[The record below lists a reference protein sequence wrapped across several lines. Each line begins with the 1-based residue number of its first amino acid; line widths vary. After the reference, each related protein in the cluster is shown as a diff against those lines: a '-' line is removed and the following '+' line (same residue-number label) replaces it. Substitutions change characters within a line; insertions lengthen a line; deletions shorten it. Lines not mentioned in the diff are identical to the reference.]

1 MKHLVRSIKYF
12 FYFTFLTVIIISA
25 LVLTGMADG
34 NIETMFRGGYSAL
47 WKIALFFAL
56 VAAFYPKVGFIRRSI
71 VSDKDWNEIKGAV
84 ISYMNGHSFELEDES
99 KDMMTFRH
107 KGALSRL
114 SRMYEDRI
122 TVCRTPEGLEME
134 GLRKDVFRMSAGL
147 EYSLRPGSED

>member
-12 FYFTFLTVIIISA
+12 FYFTILTVIIISA
-25 LVLTGMADG
+25 LVITGMAEA

-56 VAAFYPKVGFIRRSI
+56 IAAFYPKVGFIRRSI
-71 VSDKDWNEIKGAV
+71 ASDKDWSGIKGTV
-84 ISYMNGHSFELEDES
+84 ISYMNDHQFILENDAE
-99 KDMMTFRH
+99 DMMSFRH

-122 TVCRTPEGLEME
+122 TVNKTTDGIEME

-147 EYSLRPGSED
+147 EYRLHPGSDD